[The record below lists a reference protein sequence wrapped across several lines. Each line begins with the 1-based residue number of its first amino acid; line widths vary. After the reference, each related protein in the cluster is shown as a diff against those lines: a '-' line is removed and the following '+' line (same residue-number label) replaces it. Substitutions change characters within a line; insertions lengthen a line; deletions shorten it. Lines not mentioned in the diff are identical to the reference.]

1 MLAETPSICLTE
13 NLELAIAE
21 VQELLLDG
29 NPDDGMKLL
38 VIFIDDSG
46 QLLAF
51 SANSSKF
58 SGRCYFASN
67 FLFFHL
73 FLAMLFQI

>member
-1 MLAETPSICLTE
+1 MIHKIIFRNFAKAFRKEIVAYCAAVGQEDVLMLAETPSICLTE

-46 QLLAF
+46 
-51 SANSSKF
+51 
-58 SGRCYFASN
+58 
-67 FLFFHL
+67 
-73 FLAMLFQI
+73 